1 MSAYDP
7 KRTTSMSQTYRFGHS
22 SGPKWF
28 LKVVNRLDNPKSKIV
43 TFEPNHSAQYSVMG
57 WFLIR
62 KKFCAYATLIAF
74 LIQSVA
80 SFGHSHLEHIG
91 TQSVAAGSVSTA
103 DSGKDDA
110 RAPFDGDSH
119 EPAGYVCD
127 ICATLILASSAQ
139 ISIPP
144 ALPTRFA
151 FHAVAQA
158 ISAETAPARPL
169 RVDFHSRAPPV
180 A

>member
-1 MSAYDP
+1 
-7 KRTTSMSQTYRFGHS
+7 
-22 SGPKWF
+22 
-28 LKVVNRLDNPKSKIV
+28 VVNRLDNPKSKIV

>member
-1 MSAYDP
+1 
-7 KRTTSMSQTYRFGHS
+7 
-22 SGPKWF
+22 
-28 LKVVNRLDNPKSKIV
+28 
-43 TFEPNHSAQYSVMG
+43 MG

-62 KKFCAYATLIAF
+62 KKFCISATLIAF
-74 LIQSVA
+74 LIPSVA
-80 SFGHSHLEHIG
+80 SFGHIHLEHIG

-127 ICATLILASSAQ
+127 ICATLIPASSAQ

-151 FHAVAQA
+151 FRAVAPA
-158 ISAETAPARPL
+158 ISAEAEPARPP
-169 RVDFHSRAPPV
+169 RIDFHSRAPPV

>member
-1 MSAYDP
+1 
-7 KRTTSMSQTYRFGHS
+7 
-22 SGPKWF
+22 
-28 LKVVNRLDNPKSKIV
+28 
-43 TFEPNHSAQYSVMG
+43 MG

-62 KKFCAYATLIAF
+62 KKFCVSATLVAF

-80 SFGHSHLEHIG
+80 SFGHIHLEHIG
-91 TQSVAAGSVSTA
+91 KQSVAAGSVSTA
-103 DSGKDDA
+103 DSGKDGA

-119 EPAGYVCD
+119 EPTGYVCD
-127 ICATLILASSAQ
+127 ICATLNLASSAQ

-144 ALPTRFA
+144 ALPTRFV

-158 ISAETAPARPL
+158 ISAETAPARAP
-169 RVDFHSRAPPV
+169 RVDFRSRAPPV